1 MRSFVSRGVEERE
14 RRENHRVFSCSGP
27 SQESSKVPTLR
38 YLLIMSGVS
47 SQPKLPQ
54 LPPLPASNHFI
65 PQPIHHI
72 PTRPT
77 ELGPSLSSP
86 SRSAPGKEKYDV
98 RGCSCVSTFKHGLRA
113 CAKPPLLVAHNWRR
127 LESPRVT
134 FQERRA
140 TNTVHHLRI
149 RYTIHTPVRRAMSM
163 SFHEIVFYLY

>member
-1 MRSFVSRGVEERE
+1 MRSFVSKGVEERG
-14 RRENHRVFSCSGP
+14 RRENHQSSCFFLLRTFPEIKQGTYIEVSTHHVRCKFST
-27 SQESSKVPTLR
+27 KT
-38 YLLIMSGVS
+38 
-47 SQPKLPQ
+47 PQ
-54 LPPLPASNHFI
+54 LPPLPTSNHFI

-72 PTRPT
+72 PTRPA

-134 FQERRA
+134 FQERRT

-149 RYTIHTPVRRAMSM
+149 SYTIHTPVRRAMSM
-163 SFHEIVFYLY
+163 SFLEIVF